1 MLWLY
6 ALDYHHWLVLGLLLL
21 ALDVFVGGRLLMW
34 SGFVAVVVG
43 VLVLLLPLV
52 GVYPGWDM
60 QILMFFIAA
69 TIGIYLW
76 RRDLRSQAARDAS
89 AVPLGSVTVL
99 ASAIYRGRGTIR
111 INGAA
116 FPVVGPDLP
125 AGTAVR
131 IVALDA
137 MAFRVEPADNPQP

>member
-34 SGFVAVVVG
+34 SGFVAVAVG
-43 VLVLLLPLV
+43 LLVLLLPLV

-60 QILMFFIAA
+60 QLLMFFVAA

-76 RRDLRSQAARDAS
+76 RRDVRSQAARDAS
-89 AVPLGSVTVL
+89 SVSLGSVTVL
-99 ASAIYRGRGTIR
+99 TSAIYQGRGAIR
-111 INGAA
+111 IDGSS

-125 AGTAVR
+125 VGTAVR

-137 MAFRVEPADNPQP
+137 VAFRVEPADNSQS